1 MNIKASKYFMYGM
14 IISYKEY
21 EEQVVN
27 PMKYSNMR
35 IFLDEDEDIHGI
47 FTGRDGNFII
57 IGKVLESMCDN
68 NDDDVCKEPLIV
80 PELESIDRLIIEKAI
95 KDRYGFTGD
104 FHYYFITK
112 YK

>member
-1 MNIKASKYFMYGM
+1 MDRKASKYFMYGI

-21 EEQVVN
+21 EEKVVN

-57 IGKVLESMCDN
+57 IGKVLESMADDCDDG
-68 NDDDVCKEPLIV
+68 NDPLIV
-80 PELESIDRLIIEKAI
+80 PELEAVDMLIIENMI

>member
-1 MNIKASKYFMYGM
+1 MNIKASKYFMYGT
-14 IISYKEY
+14 IVSYKEY
-21 EEQVVN
+21 EERVEN

-35 IFLDEDEDIHGI
+35 IFLDEDEEIHGI

-57 IGKVLESMCDN
+57 LGKVLESMY
-68 NDDDVCKEPLIV
+68 DDREDDTNEPRII
-80 PELESIDRLIIEKAI
+80 PELEPVDMHIIKKMIE
-95 KDRYGFTGD
+95 DMYGITGD

>member
-1 MNIKASKYFMYGM
+1 MDRKASKYFMYGI

-21 EEQVVN
+21 EERVVN

-57 IGKVLESMCDN
+57 LGKVLESMYDN
-68 NDDDVCKEPLIV
+68 NGDDSNEPLII
-80 PELESIDRLIIEKAI
+80 PELEPVDMHIIEKMI
-95 KDRYGFTGD
+95 ENRYGITGD